1 MNNRRYFWMTMT
13 LIAAIFVIAAAS
25 MWYFLSLED
34 RLRSVSVLAAAFLLC
49 EFTVYIIYRREIRGW
64 ESLADF
70 ALNPDQQN
78 QRLEPEDIREGTL
91 QHELA
96 QRFVAFQGL
105 LEKYESYESVGRD
118 DQKLLP
124 DANEQTGKDEF
135 RKQYEAEKQVFQR
148 ILDSASL
155 YSFITVSM
163 QGKVGSWNTGAENI
177 FGWNRDEAMGRPV
190 SFSFIKDDT
199 GRAAEIQRQRSKQ
212 VMKDGKAL
220 FTMRRLRKNGEI
232 FPLHCTVTALKNEEG
247 KIEGFLEIGRD
258 VTDEVKKDKAIQEQI
273 ETAKNLAK
281 KLERIDDIVKSIE
294 LIARQTNLLAI
305 NAAVE
310 AARAG
315 ELGAGFAVVS
325 EEIRVL
331 AKRSSDASR
340 QISELVDE
348 IQIESRKVAEA
359 QIDRIEVD

>member
-1 MNNRRYFWMTMT
+1 MNNRRYLWMTMG
-13 LIAAIFVIAAAS
+13 LIAAIFIISAAS
-25 MWYFLSLED
+25 MWYFFPPEDLMRSL
-34 RLRSVSVLAAAFLLC
+34 SVLAGTFLLC
-49 EFTVYIIYRREIRGW
+49 EFTVYIFFRREVRGW

-70 ALNPDQQN
+70 ALSPEPDPSV
-78 QRLEPEDIREGTL
+78 EPEDIREGSL
-91 QHELA
+91 QHQLA
-96 QRFVAFQGL
+96 ERFLAVQGL
-105 LEKYESYESVGRD
+105 LDQYKSAAREE
-118 DQKLLP
+118 QKLLP
-124 DANEQTGKDEF
+124 DVRDKADSEQLQ
-135 RKQYEAEKQVFQR
+135 KQYEAEKQLFQR

-155 YSFITVSM
+155 YSFITVTM
-163 QGKVGSWNTGAENI
+163 QGKVGSWNTGAENL
-177 FGWNRDEAMGRPV
+177 FGWTRDEAMGRPV
-190 SFSFIKDDT
+190 SFSFIKDDS
-199 GRAAEIQRQRSKQ
+199 GKAADIQRQRSKQ
-212 VMKDGKAL
+212 VMKTGKAL
-220 FTMRRLRKNGEI
+220 FTMRRLRKNGEM

-247 KIEGFLEIGRD
+247 KIDGFLEIGRD
-258 VTDEVKKDKAIQEQI
+258 VTDEVKKDKAIHEQI

-281 KLERIDDIVKSIE
+281 KLEKIDDIVKSIE

>member
-13 LIAAIFVIAAAS
+13 LIAAIFLIAAAI
-25 MWYFLSLED
+25 MWYSLSPED
-34 RLRSVSVLAAAFLLC
+34 RVRSISVLAGTFLLC
-49 EFTVYIIYRREIRGW
+49 ELTVYLIFRREIRGW
-64 ESLADF
+64 ESLADL
-70 ALNPDQQN
+70 ALNPDQDE
-78 QRLEPEDIREGTL
+78 RIEPEEFREGSL
-91 QHELA
+91 QHQLA
-96 QRFVAFQGL
+96 RRFQAFQGL
-105 LEKYESYESVGRD
+105 LDKDRSAVEEER
-118 DQKLLP
+118 KLLP
-124 DANEQTGKDEF
+124 DAREHVDNEELKRKYEMEKDS
-135 RKQYEAEKQVFQR
+135 FQR
-148 ILDSASL
+148 IMDSATL
-155 YSFITVSM
+155 YSFMTVSM
-163 QGKVGSWNTGAENI
+163 KGKVGSWNTGAENV
-177 FGWNRDEAMGRPV
+177 FGWNREEAMGRPV

-199 GRAAEIQRQRSKQ
+199 GGRAAEIQRQRSKQ
-212 VMKDGKAL
+212 VMKEGSAL
-220 FTMRRLRKNGEI
+220 FTMRRLRKNGEV
-232 FPLHCTVTALKNEEG
+232 FPLHCTVTALKNEQG
-247 KIEGFLEIGRD
+247 KVEGFLEIGRD
-258 VTDEVKKDKAIQEQI
+258 VTEEVKKDMAIQEQI

-281 KLERIDDIVKSIE
+281 KLEKIDDIVKTIE

-325 EEIRVL
+325 SEIRVL